1 MEESNE
7 EANVVPELYFLIAKF
22 LSGGPLK
29 ETAKTLLKELE
40 RVEVLPRRLDWEGN
54 EHTQSY
60 DELAAQHN
68 DMSWRRLAAVCE
80 RALQLASSGALATN
94 GNASSTAVATPA
106 GVANVPSVAST
117 ASVASEPQ
125 MRLRARLSLLSES
138 LVRPKPKYSIHKPD
152 HSLVRRLVRRE
163 LGGCGRVFPAR
174 SNMAKVKF

>member
-68 DMSWRRLAAVCE
+68 DMSWRRLATVCE
-80 RALQLASSGALATN
+80 RALQLASKTALVPN
-94 GNASSTAVATPA
+94 GNTSSAPVVIPPAV
-106 GVANVPSVAST
+106 
-117 ASVASEPQ
+117 ASVASAASEPQ
-125 MRLRARLSLLSES
+125 LRLKARLSLLSES
-138 LVRPKPKYSIHKPD
+138 LVRPKPKYATHQPD
-152 HSLVRRLVRRE
+152 HSLVRRL
-163 LGGCGRVFPAR
+163 C
-174 SNMAKVKF
+174 